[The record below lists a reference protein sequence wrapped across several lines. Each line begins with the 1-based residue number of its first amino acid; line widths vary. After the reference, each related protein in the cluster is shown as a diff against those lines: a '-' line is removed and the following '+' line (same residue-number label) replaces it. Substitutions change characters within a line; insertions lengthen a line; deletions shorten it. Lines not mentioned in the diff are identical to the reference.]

1 MTIASIHPEGN
12 LLLDALQPADR
23 ERLQP
28 HLEWVALPSGTSLY
42 AAGAPLR
49 YVWFPATAVISLVA
63 SLRDGATVEVAV
75 VGNEG
80 VAGVCAFMGSQD
92 ALCTGI
98 VLRGG
103 HGWRVRV
110 EAITEFAG
118 TSETL
123 MQPVLR
129 YLQAL
134 FTQIAQTSAC
144 NRHHA
149 VEQQLCRWLLL
160 NDDRGDSN
168 NELRATQERI
178 AHMLGVRREG
188 VTVGAG
194 KLQSAGLI
202 RYGRGR
208 IAILDRKG
216 LEQRSC
222 ECYSVMRNARE
233 RLLGPPVNAHRHHG
247 ERDAFACDSIRSK
260 AA

>member
-1 MTIASIHPEGN
+1 MLREGN
-12 LLLDALQPADR
+12 HLLASLTPADR
-23 ERLQP
+23 QLLQP
-28 HLEWVALPSGTSLY
+28 HLEWVALP
-42 AAGAPLR
+42 AGACLYSGGAALR
-49 YVWFPATAVISLVA
+49 HVYFPTSAVISLVA
-63 SLRDGATVEVAV
+63 SMRDGATVEVAV

-80 VAGVCAFMGSQD
+80 AAGVCAFMRSRE
-92 ALCTGI
+92 ALCSGV
-98 VLRGG
+98 VLSGG
-103 HGWRVRV
+103 HGWRVGVRAV
-110 EAITEFAG
+110 TELARSSA
-118 TSETL
+118 TV

-160 NDDRGDSN
+160 NDDRGDN
-168 NELRATQERI
+168 RELMATQERI
-178 AHMLGVRREG
+178 ARMLGVRREG

-202 RYGRGR
+202 SYGRGR
-208 IAILDRKG
+208 ISILDRKG

-222 ECYSVMRNARE
+222 ECYSVLRNVQD
-233 RLLGPPVNAHRHHG
+233 RLLGMPNKALHTHTAHSHAMNNGH
-247 ERDAFACDSIRSK
+247 SK

>member
-1 MTIASIHPEGN
+1 MRHVYFP
-12 LLLDALQPADR
+12 
-23 ERLQP
+23 
-28 HLEWVALPSGTSLY
+28 TS
-42 AAGAPLR
+42 
-49 YVWFPATAVISLVA
+49 AVISLVA

-80 VAGVCAFMGSQD
+80 VAGVCAFMGSRE
-92 ALCTGI
+92 ALCNGV
-98 VLRGG
+98 VLSGG
-103 HGWRVRV
+103 HAWRVGV
-110 EAITEFAG
+110 HAITEFARA
-118 TSETL
+118 SEAL

-129 YLQAL
+129 YLHAL
-134 FTQIAQTSAC
+134 FKQIAQTSAC

-160 NDDRGDSN
+160 NGDRLEST
-168 NELRATQERI
+168 EVKATQERI
-178 AHMLGVRREG
+178 ARMLGVRREG

-208 IAILDRKG
+208 ISIIDRKG

-222 ECYSVMRNARE
+222 ECYSVLRRAQDQ
-233 RLLGPPVNAHRHHG
+233 LLGTPIAAQHHHA
-247 ERDAFACDSIRSK
+247 ERRSYVHNEQSR

>member
-1 MTIASIHPEGN
+1 MTRAPSSRLSGN
-12 LLLDALQPADR
+12 HLLDALSPADR
-23 ERLQP
+23 QQLQA
-28 HLEWVALPSGTSLY
+28 HCEWVDMPAGACLY

-49 YVWFPATAVISLVA
+49 HVWFPATAVISLV
-63 SLRDGATVEVAV
+63 STMRDGATVEVAV

-80 VAGVCAFMGSQD
+80 VAGVCAFMGSRE
-92 ALCTGI
+92 ALCSGM
-98 VLRGG
+98 VLTGG
-103 HGWRVRV
+103 HGWRVGV
-110 EAITEFAG
+110 HAITEFARS
-118 TSETL
+118 SEAL

-144 NRHHA
+144 NRHHG

-160 NDDRGDSN
+160 NDDRLDNGVLN
-168 NELRATQERI
+168 ATQERI
-178 AHMLGVRREG
+178 AGLLGVRREG

-194 KLQSAGLI
+194 KLQTAGLI

-208 IAILDRKG
+208 ISILDRKG

-222 ECYSVMRNARE
+222 ECYSVMRRAQE
-233 RLLGPPVNAHRHHG
+233 RLLGVPVGAAHG
-247 ERDAFACDSIRSK
+247 LPGWQGDADSGMSQ